1 MVPIGLP
8 MLMRACSTRI
18 WQPVAPYACK
28 VHRLV
33 VNGQA
38 VPLSRPCVAVIDT
51 GTTGLVISDSLYNSD
66 ELPLPGAAMRHVGV
80 EGKPR
85 RAAIAPRAR
94 HPYSL
99 SACPPPRVAVL
110 TERGRVVR
118 FGAARKPKAQP
129 AALTSTASAGGGAPR
144 GSAGTAEP
152 FPLIVTPVPLPWFEP
167 EVDTFYQRGKGK
179 VGGGGGGGRE
189 TDPGHGGRRERG
201 EREGSSRGSRG
212 RTKRHHPPAAK
223 TIWSPIFTR
232 MEPRPRRICPTQFED
247 VDDRN
252 GRKTTT
258 TSTAKRMMWRQ
269 SFARSNAAAPSKS
282 AMLSSCRRG
291 ASRGGG

>member
-1 MVPIGLP
+1 MPEREWWTGTYLCALACAASGGLP
-8 MLMRACSTRI
+8 A
-18 WQPVAPYACK
+18 Q
-28 VHRLV
+28 
-33 VNGQA
+33 
-38 VPLSRPCVAVIDT
+38 
-51 GTTGLVISDSLYNSD
+51 
-66 ELPLPGAAMRHVGV
+66 V
-80 EGKPR
+80 EG
-85 RAAIAPRAR
+85 A
-94 HPYSL
+94 
-99 SACPPPRVAVL
+99 
-110 TERGRVVR
+110 RGRR
-118 FGAARKPKAQP
+118 
-129 AALTSTASAGGGAPR
+129 GGRR
-144 GSAGTAEP
+144 GRGRE
-152 FPLIVTPVPLPWFEP
+152 
-167 EVDTFYQRGKGK
+167 RGKGK